1 MTAATI
7 NRKLEA
13 AAEISTML
21 SKGRPSSEMEK
32 TEPMVLVNM
41 SIKHPHRINESKSI
55 IIISYLHMCDRFE

>member
-32 TEPMVLVNM
+32 PIVLVNM
-41 SIKHPHRINESKSI
+41 SIKHPHCITESKSI
-55 IIISYLHMCDRFE
+55 IIISYLHMCDRVE

>member
-32 TEPMVLVNM
+32 PIVLVNM
-41 SIKHPHRINESKSI
+41 SIKHPHCIIESKSI
-55 IIISYLHMCDRFE
+55 IILSHLNMCDRVE